1 MTKDGSAAA
10 PPSRAVRLRREE
22 AALRARLLPVL
33 REASLAM
40 EHWRIIAV
48 IADSPGVG
56 MTSVASAAVV
66 PSATLTR
73 HVDLL
78 VQRGVVVRRVDR
90 ADRRRVV
97 LGLSARGHDLAARL
111 REAEGD
117 PDPPELS

>member
-1 MTKDGSAAA
+1 MTRPQAPRHRRAA
-10 PPSRAVRLRREE
+10 PSGSGVRRPLSAPACSR
-22 AALRARLLPVL
+22 VL

-111 REAEGD
+111 RGGGGR
-117 PDPPELS
+117 P